1 MAGPWKTRL
10 AFARRAIDAEFG
22 ETFRV
27 EPMRKSQYQGAVAD
41 PDRAP
46 FTLEIAHL
54 RNHGGEDDLGGAGS
68 KSWSVLIAG
77 GAAELHV
84 DPDSYPLART
94 ILKGDQIVA
103 LDRNSEPRFEV
114 ARLDRDQRNRL
125 VFQLAFKS

>member
-1 MAGPWKTRL
+1 MAGPWKDRL

-22 ETFRV
+22 EAFRV
-27 EPMRKSQYQGAVAD
+27 EPMRKSQYQGGLND

-46 FTLEIAHL
+46 FTIPEAHL
-54 RNHGGEDDLGGAGS
+54 RNHGGEDDLGGTGS

-77 GAAELHV
+77 GSAELHV
-84 DPDSYPLART
+84 DPDSHPLART

-103 LDRNSEPRFEV
+103 LEREGEPRFEV
-114 ARLDRDQRNRL
+114 ARLDRHQRNRL